1 MVVREATAASPRAA
15 PGWLPS
21 SIARPAGLVCL
32 AGAAAQVLYGLLAV
46 RFPYPATT
54 GSGFEA
60 LWAVA
65 NVGMI
70 GGVVGLLALDAGR
83 PRRLALVGGGIA
95 ILGNLL
101 RIGAASMDVADP
113 SKSVDALI
121 VASVPLMFVG
131 MAVLS
136 ATILRGERLL
146 GWQKWIPAL
155 VTTAAAVAAAF
166 YSIDKVVHFIL
177 LGLLW
182 GAGWLA
188 IGYLVVRRASASSQR
203 G

>member
-1 MVVREATAASPRAA
+1 MREVNAASPRAA
-15 PGWLPS
+15 AWVPG
-21 SIARPAGLVCL
+21 SIARPAGLVCI
-32 AGAAAQVLYGLLAV
+32 AGASVQVAYGLLAV
-46 RFPYPATT
+46 AFPYPATA
-54 GSGFEA
+54 GPGFEA
-60 LWAVA
+60 LWGIA

-95 ILGNLL
+95 ILGNIV
-101 RIGAASMDVADP
+101 RIGAAALDVGNP
-113 SKSVDALI
+113 SRSSDAVI
-121 VASVPLMFVG
+121 IASVPLMFVG

-136 ATILRGERLL
+136 ATILRGGRLV

-155 VTTAAAVAAAF
+155 VTAIALVAAGF
-166 YSIDKVVHFIL
+166 YSVDKVIHFIL

-188 IGYLVVRRASASSQR
+188 IGALVVRQADATPRLA
-203 G
+203 